1 MIEQNTQ
8 KKVEIVIFV
17 TFEILEINTTINK
30 NAIIFQNIYHINK
43 NITKCLMI

>member
-17 TFEILEINTTINK
+17 TFEILEINSTIN
-30 NAIIFQNIYHINK
+30 
-43 NITKCLMI
+43 